1 MTLNTIRNFFFGKP
15 LDPLDNKVRQ
25 HIALATFLAWVGLGA
40 DGISSACYGP
50 EETFLALGSHSA
62 LAIILAVATGVTV
75 FLIALSYNQIIEK
88 FPSGGGGYKVAS
100 TLISPKAGLVAGGAL
115 VIDYVLTIAISIAA
129 GVDALYSLVPDEY
142 QMNKVMLIC
151 ILVVALTYTNLRG
164 MKESVKILMPI
175 FLGFIIT
182 HIFLILYGIFGH
194 AYGLEKIIPEAVKE
208 TKITAN
214 ELGWVGGALI
224 LFKAFSLGG
233 GTYTGLEAVS
243 NSITSLAEPRV
254 KTAKA
259 TMLALATSL
268 AFMAMGTILIY
279 LLWNVEKVEGQTLNA
294 TAFLNITEEW
304 KIGGYY
310 ISEPF
315 VFVVLLFEAL
325 LLFVAANTGFISGPN
340 VLAAMASDRWLP
352 MQFSSLSSRL
362 VTRNGVIIMGV
373 SAIICTILTKG
384 VVHTLVILYSINVF
398 ITFCLSLTGIT
409 LYNLKNR
416 KLVANGYKKILLP
429 LCALIVCSTILTMTI
444 YEKFFEGGWLTLGIT
459 GALVAFCI
467 FIRKYYKT
475 TDKKIKEYENEI
487 EQSFNQS
494 INCMEICPDL
504 DEDKQTAVILLND
517 KSASGLYSLKW
528 INDAFPNQF
537 SNFVF
542 VSVGEIDHDDFI
554 HEEDLKKLKAE
565 TRANLKKYIDVTRKL
580 GLPAEYEIRYS
591 TDVIGSL
598 TDIAEDVAKRYK
610 HSIFFT
616 NKLINDKDNPILQ
629 FLYNQIAYILQRRL
643 HNRGMDMIVIP
654 LRLH

>member
-1 MTLNTIRNFFFGKP
+1 MTFNSIRNFFFGKP
-15 LDPLDNKVRQ
+15 LDPLDSKVRQ
-25 HIALATFLAWVGLGA
+25 HIALATFLAWIGLGA

-50 EETFLALGSHSA
+50 EETFVALGNHSE
-62 LAIILAVATGVTV
+62 LAIILALATGITV

-142 QMNKVMLIC
+142 QMNKILLISLL
-151 ILVVALTYTNLRG
+151 IIVLTYMNLRG
-164 MKESVKILMPI
+164 MKESIKILMPI

-194 AYGLEKIIPEAVKE
+194 AYGLEKIVPNAIEE
-208 TKITAN
+208 TKITAS
-214 ELGWVGGALI
+214 EVGWLGGALI

-243 NSITSLAEPRV
+243 NSISSLAEPKV

-279 LLWNVEKVEGQTLNA
+279 LLWEVEKVDGQTLNA
-294 TAFLNITEEW
+294 TAFLSITEEW
-304 KIGGYY
+304 KIGDYY

-315 VFVVLLFEAL
+315 VFIVLLFEAL

-373 SAIICTILTKG
+373 SAILCTMLTGG

-409 LYNLKNR
+409 LFNLKNR
-416 KLVANGYKKILLP
+416 KLVARGYRKILLP
-429 LCALIVCSTILTMTI
+429 LCA
-444 YEKFFEGGWLTLGIT
+444 
-459 GALVAFCI
+459 
-467 FIRKYYKT
+467 
-475 TDKKIKEYENEI
+475 
-487 EQSFNQS
+487 
-494 INCMEICPDL
+494 
-504 DEDKQTAVILLND
+504 
-517 KSASGLYSLKW
+517 
-528 INDAFPNQF
+528 
-537 SNFVF
+537 
-542 VSVGEIDHDDFI
+542 
-554 HEEDLKKLKAE
+554 
-565 TRANLKKYIDVTRKL
+565 
-580 GLPAEYEIRYS
+580 
-591 TDVIGSL
+591 
-598 TDIAEDVAKRYK
+598 
-610 HSIFFT
+610 
-616 NKLINDKDNPILQ
+616 
-629 FLYNQIAYILQRRL
+629 
-643 HNRGMDMIVIP
+643 
-654 LRLH
+654 